1 MYSRLFL
8 VLAAISSYCYAQQAA
23 SDVVTSLDAIT
34 QSLSDATVLV
44 NAVSSNEETEVCRAQ
59 TVLPFSALIS

>member
-1 MYSRLFL
+1 MYPLPLL
-8 VLAAISSYCYAQQAA
+8 VLAAFSSYCYAQQAA

-34 QSLSDATVLV
+34 QSLTDATVLV

-59 TVLPFSALIS
+59 TVLPCSAQIS